1 MQNPLE
7 PHQTAK
13 LETTTSSVS
22 HETQENEIIPRPK
35 PTTVTEA
42 TTTESGTTVGETTSA
57 DTTIPSTT
65 TTTTTEAISGQKHV
79 EPCNQ
84 TICVEQICKV
94 NGSISRP
101 SFYARCPSQPENDE
115 DLTNYCMCAAAYH
128 AAPGL
133 TSDGEPGQSY
143 VLISPDINCI
153 IPETDEDKRLC
164 EQEKCQGAS
173 KKANRQAHI
182 CEADGKYYCACFN

>member
-1 MQNPLE
+1 M
-7 PHQTAK
+7 K
-13 LETTTSSVS
+13 LDTTTESVS
-22 HETQENEIIPRPK
+22 HETHENEVIPRPK
-35 PTTVTEA
+35 PTVVQT
-42 TTTESGTTVGETTSA
+42 TTTESATTATTAAETTTVVTTTPSA
-57 DTTIPSTT
+57 GTT
-65 TTTTTEAISGQKHV
+65 TTTGEVKGQKHV

-101 SFYARCPSQPENDE
+101 SFYARCPSQPENDQ

-143 VLISPDINCI
+143 VLISPDINCV

-164 EQEKCQGAS
+164 EQDKCQGAS

-182 CEADGKYYCACFN
+182 CEAEGKYYCACFN